1 MRWLGEG
8 TTSEDRHPVPVSRQ
22 IGTFSDM
29 SHLAM
34 KARPSTV
41 RQMLSPSSTRMPWVS
56 VQ

>member
-1 MRWLGEG
+1 MRSTGEG
-8 TTSEDRHPVPVSRQ
+8 GASEDKHPWPVSRQ

-29 SHLAM
+29 SHWAM

-41 RQMLSPSSTRMPWVS
+41 RQMLSPSSTRAPWLS